1 MAIGGSALFLSFP
14 VLLLA
19 QQVDWTNE
27 NHLLLARV
35 AFAVVQV
42 ACFLLGKYLQSVWPF
57 AGPLPHP
64 LPRPR
69 SPPDIPV
76 PVFPQAIANRKDE
89 RVIYVPPPSVSM
101 FGFSSAGSGPKTYK
115 KTTYYAHEKQKAD
128 QMGTSTL
135 TNAVIMAAMS
145 WKFDIHLPLVRSLPR
160 GGVRAPT
167 ARIVCACVC
176 VRACVRA
183 CVRVRACAMQI
194 MQIVMTPAQML
205 MDPLVTR
212 YIRGQEAVGLYEES
226 LEL

>member
-69 SPPDIPV
+69 PPPDIPV

-160 GGVRAPT
+160 GGRPGGMPAPPPRALCVCVC
-167 ARIVCACVC
+167 VCACVC
-176 VRACVRA
+176 VCVCRS
-183 CVRVRACAMQI
+183 CK
-194 MQIVMTPAQML
+194 
-205 MDPLVTR
+205 
-212 YIRGQEAVGLYEES
+212 S
-226 LEL
+226 